1 MIISRPRILLVIAT
15 YVILR
20 RCPAAVRCDNVV
32 LLLRLPRPIIV
43 VGATRPE
50 PNAQAGVLGLPDR
63 WTYNEDDQSLICGDR
78 QVRLGPKA
86 GTLLACLLRRKG
98 QLVTHSELLAEVWGS
113 IDVSPDLV
121 REYVFDLRSALGDN
135 ARRPRYLETVRGRGV
150 RLFGNI
156 DLARAKGERRRAKLH
171 VMAPIVLGGDHDA
184 QADSVTED
192 LIHCVAAMTDIA
204 VVGYEAQS
212 DAEPVAADYAVA
224 TRITFEA
231 DRMVVRF
238 RLVETASRKC
248 IWSRRFEG
256 PAHPWTHWAHV
267 AAVAGNEI
275 ASWRGA
281 IIQAEATK
289 ARMLPS
295 GVLGGYQ
302 HYALALDYERR
313 RDPAGAE
320 AARHHIERSLEIQPE
335 NARGW
340 LLLWHILER
349 PFILF
354 GEPLSQE
361 RHRRCA
367 DAIARAY
374 ALAPDDAQ
382 ILANICGERARVG
395 DLAGAVIALDRAA
408 EIGRMQADAM
418 SPCANA
424 YATVTGDIEAARAH
438 LAHAHSLNP
447 TVKDWLRFATVRVA
461 FFSGDFAAC
470 EAATDTEPRLL
481 PLAIFRTL
489 ALAMQS
495 RKREASAAYR
505 SMRRNFPKVDFDE
518 YAARLPIAAPAA
530 KDMYDEAI
538 RRLQVGKAG

>member
-1 MIISRPRILLVIAT
+1 MFGG
-15 YVILR
+15 
-20 RCPAAVRCDNVV
+20 D
-32 LLLRLPRPIIV
+32 
-43 VGATRPE
+43 PE
-50 PNAQAGVLGLPDR
+50 AQAR
-63 WTYNEDDQSLICGDR
+63 
-78 QVRLGPKA
+78 A
-86 GTLLACLLRRKG
+86 
-98 QLVTHSELLAEVWGS
+98 HSVAE
-113 IDVSPDLV
+113 DLV
-121 REYVFDLRSALGDN
+121 
-135 ARRPRYLETVRGRGV
+135 
-150 RLFGNI
+150 
-156 DLARAKGERRRAKLH
+156 
-171 VMAPIVLGGDHDA
+171 
-184 QADSVTED
+184 
-192 LIHCVAAMTDIA
+192 HCVSGMTDIA
-204 VVGYEAQS
+204 VVGYDARP
-212 DAEPVAADYAVA
+212 DAESAAAEYTVA
-224 TRITFEA
+224 TRISFEG

-238 RLVETASRKC
+238 RLVETGSGKC
-248 IWSRRFEG
+248 VWSRRFEG

-281 IIQAEATK
+281 VIRAEATK

-295 GVLGGYQ
+295 DALGAYQ
-302 HYALALDYERR
+302 HYVLALDRERQ

-320 AARHHIERSLEIQPE
+320 AAHRHIERSLEIQPE

-354 GEPLSQE
+354 GEPFSQE
-361 RHRRCA
+361 QHRRCA
-367 DAIARAY
+367 EAIARAH
-374 ALAPDDAQ
+374 AVAPDDAQ
-382 ILANICGERARVG
+382 ILANICGERARLG
-395 DLAGAVIALDRAA
+395 DPAAAVVALERAA

-424 YATVTGDIEAARAH
+424 YATVTGDMKAARAH

-489 ALAMQS
+489 ALAMQG

-505 SMRRNFPKVDFDE
+505 SMRRNFPKVDFDD

-530 KDMYDEAI
+530 RGMYGDAI
-538 RRLQVGKAG
+538 RRL